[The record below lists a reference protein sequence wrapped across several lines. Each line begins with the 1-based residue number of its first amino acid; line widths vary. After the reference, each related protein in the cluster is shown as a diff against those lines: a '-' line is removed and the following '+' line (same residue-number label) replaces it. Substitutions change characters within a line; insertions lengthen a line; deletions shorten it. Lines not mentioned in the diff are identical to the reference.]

1 MICERVQ
8 LGKYLPSAA
17 CSLAI
22 SFFGGAGDLFLRLIP
37 IWNGRRPR
45 WGSVPIFA
53 NFCCTFGAESLA
65 KRSQSKKKKV
75 KRKKKNMIETWE
87 KRKPEQLFNLIW
99 FIFYFNLNL
108 IRNDSEVQ
116 LGEKGADRV
125 DRTYQF
131 SLNIGYLYWS
141 PTERKVKAN
150 DVSKEFKLQLGF
162 KFSLKSQLNSRVVSR
177 TNKQSSEH
185 GFSGQAGYL
194 SARRHKY

>member
-1 MICERVQ
+1 
-8 LGKYLPSAA
+8 
-17 CSLAI
+17 
-22 SFFGGAGDLFLRLIP
+22 
-37 IWNGRRPR
+37 
-45 WGSVPIFA
+45 
-53 NFCCTFGAESLA
+53 
-65 KRSQSKKKKV
+65 
-75 KRKKKNMIETWE
+75 MIETWE